1 MTGTFPFRNHSAAW
15 KSWAFRPWGQL
26 QLFKMYVDNVQRIY
40 AVGMR
45 CDDLGGRFY
54 CWFSIFFCFDHGD
67 HGSTQILVAIS
78 DPNFRHKQN
87 TWKELAWQ
95 HSRLARNHPLQYPN
109 VFISQPAHCVEHP
122 ADTIDSSWRSQNH
135 TSLRSWFG
143 SGQTLFCRLGGSR
156 NLAQRSGW
164 ELLCQ

>member
-1 MTGTFPFRNHSAAW
+1 MLAHKGFCEERCSFNLSEVPSWSGRNLNSGSEVGQSGEFPNRLPSFFISTLRLMTGTFSFRNHSAAW

-45 CDDLGGRFY
+45 CDDVGGGFY
-54 CWFSIFFCFDHGD
+54 CWFSNFFCFDHGD

-87 TWKELAWQ
+87 TWNELAWQ
-95 HSRLARNHPLQYPN
+95 H
-109 VFISQPAHCVEHP
+109 
-122 ADTIDSSWRSQNH
+122 
-135 TSLRSWFG
+135 G
-143 SGQTLFCRLGGSR
+143 
-156 NLAQRSGW
+156 
-164 ELLCQ
+164 